1 MAGLLLA
8 ASIYASQ
15 RPYYNWDM
23 FPYMALASRCASTPF
38 AETHA
43 QVYHEAERLL
53 PAPDYRA
60 ISQRQPV
67 LRDNPDA
74 FEDVLKYFS
83 IKPGYL
89 LMVRLAYLLGLDLVT
104 STYLPSVISYFF
116 IGMLLFFWSRKSL
129 PVPAAFL
136 LTVVTA
142 TTPFLVQTARYS
154 SPDLLCALVLFAGLY
169 LALEHSLIPGLLV
182 TGLAIT
188 VRPDAV
194 IVCLL
199 FILAL
204 YLGRMASLRIALA
217 VAAAS
222 LVLTLLVIGDPR
234 LLREFLFTD
243 ADYSLSWN
251 TMEMRHHYLTSVRMG
266 LPTIWQ
272 TSALVFMT
280 LGMTGLFLRRKN
292 PRGSGDLW
300 SMLMVAAMASMIIRY
315 LLHPVIEDRFLV
327 TEYLLIIMGLCKT
340 WQDLLKPPRMILP

>member
-1 MAGLLLA
+1 MTMSFRSVAGGVN
-8 ASIYASQ
+8 SITHSPFWIM
-15 RPYYNWDM
+15 RP
-23 FPYMALASRCASTPF
+23 AR
-38 AETHA
+38 
-43 QVYHEAERLL
+43 
-53 PAPDYRA
+53 
-60 ISQRQPV
+60 
-67 LRDNPDA
+67 
-74 FEDVLKYFS
+74 
-83 IKPGYL
+83 G
-89 LMVRLAYLLGLDLVT
+89 
-104 STYLPSVISYFF
+104 
-116 IGMLLFFWSRKSL
+116 GMLL
-129 PVPAAFL
+129 VAFL
-136 LTVVTA
+136 ALEWLSSIHEFMSVPITPWNPGLGVVFA
-142 TTPFLVQTARYS
+142 FM
-154 SPDLLCALVLFAGLY
+154 LLLGPIYALVLFAGLY

-222 LVLTLLVIGDPR
+222 LVLTLLVIGDLR

-292 PRGSGDLW
+292 PRSGDLW
-300 SMLMVAAMASMIIRY
+300 SMLLVAAMASMIIRY
-315 LLHPVIEDRFLV
+315 LLHPVIEDRFMV

>member
-129 PVPAAFL
+129 PVP
-136 LTVVTA
+136 
-142 TTPFLVQTARYS
+142 
-154 SPDLLCALVLFAGLY
+154 VL
-169 LALEHSLIPGLLV
+169 
-182 TGLAIT
+182 
-188 VRPDAV
+188 
-194 IVCLL
+194 
-199 FILAL
+199 
-204 YLGRMASLRIALA
+204 
-217 VAAAS
+217 
-222 LVLTLLVIGDPR
+222 
-234 LLREFLFTD
+234 
-243 ADYSLSWN
+243 W
-251 TMEMRHHYLTSVRMG
+251 
-266 LPTIWQ
+266 
-272 TSALVFMT
+272 
-280 LGMTGLFLRRKN
+280 
-292 PRGSGDLW
+292 
-300 SMLMVAAMASMIIRY
+300 
-315 LLHPVIEDRFLV
+315 
-327 TEYLLIIMGLCKT
+327 
-340 WQDLLKPPRMILP
+340 